1 MGKLA
6 IFLNDDELNKLH
18 KALAELQVKEM
29 VDQKWYPKEVEEL
42 KTKIKAR
49 GDWLRDNNA

>member
-1 MGKLA
+1 MRKLA
-6 IFLNDDELNKLH
+6 KFLNDEEWNKLQ

-42 KTKIKAR
+42 KAKIKAR
-49 GDWLRDNNA
+49 GDWLRDNCA